1 MYFKEDKLVDFK
13 GKDGKSIEI
22 ITKKIKKELKVDRPK
37 IGKRKRTLKNR
48 IKEGKLSTSD
58 WNYILSGINGIRK
71 ILEDKVDRNIAQKV
85 VSGKDVDKAQK
96 AIIEYRNLIQEA
108 GFRIQD
114 KARLQKSLHEQADSL
129 YDYADILQ
137 AARDGIIMKVEER
150 TDIIED
156 KEVKSKYDTTMTP
169 AEVVRI
175 LRDYEVKINRIYG
188 DKLVD
193 YLGIGLSVA
202 GIIGSISKGKNSD
215 ENRDFKYITI
225 SILGKL
231 AAEAINKIIKEKS
244 RYEERLEKSMDLEEK
259 IWQTRRD
266 LLNNERISENETEMV
281 IEEVEGLIK
290 GRIKNENQISDINFV
305 MKTTQEIIQ
314 ALIVGTYISKSVKI
328 NENGKLDGQS
338 LTTALISMKSNDII
352 ISRVNSLYS
361 KAMDNKERY
370 KDFDKLCEQ
379 AENIISQMEEK
390 VYPLKGAE
398 EPFDA
403 FEVKDVD
410 AKFYPKKDYD
420 TGKIGFSIN
429 IKIPEFSM
437 KRGDTVLLS
446 GASGAGKSTFLRMLK
461 RGDINNRDIIKLD
474 NGQKVD
480 NLGTEFIS
488 FRPSM
493 ELGNESTVL
502 NQITGKRSV
511 SELNKNEKEKLYQI
525 LQELHLNYPNLLE
538 EMSKRKFMEFSTG
551 QQRRLILSKLFYRID
566 DGASVI
572 IVDEPV
578 GNVEDKLIK
587 EQLEMIKRYAMRK
600 NVMLLLTTH
609 RLDLAESLVTKRYHI
624 NENGVMEQLKV
635 EKQIE
640 ERN

>member
-1 MYFKEDKLVDFK
+1 MDFK

-37 IGKRKRTLKNR
+37 IGKSKRTLKNR

-85 VSGKDVDKAQK
+85 VSGKDVDNVQK

-108 GFRIQD
+108 GLRILY

-175 LRDYEVKINRIYG
+175 LRDYEVKVNRIYG

-259 IWQTRRD
+259 IWQTRSD
-266 LLNNERISENETEMV
+266 LLYNERISENETEMV

-305 MKTTQEIIQ
+305 METTQEIIQ

-361 KAMDNKERY
+361 KAIDDKERY

-403 FEVKDVD
+403 FEVKDVE

-420 TGKIGFSIN
+420 TGKIEFSTN

-480 NLGTEFIS
+480 DLGTEFIS

-502 NQITGKRSV
+502 HQITGKRSV
-511 SELNKNEKEKLYQI
+511 SELNKNEKEKLYKI